1 MVLPLIQMETTSP
14 LPGKNSIASQGGLTP
29 PKLYQLGPDFQN
41 RSRKTRK
48 RRQVRISC
56 IFVAHYFCARV
67 KSQIVAIKYSNINI
81 YKYKHINIYKYSH
94 INIYKYKHISMC
106 LYKRSLMYPHRW
118 KMTVTPLQWKM
129 RVTLPVEIILLTPPR
144 ELCKVILVYPR
155 SGNKEKTNGKYLS
168 RA

>member
-81 YKYKHINIYKYSH
+81 YKYKHI
-94 INIYKYKHISMC
+94 SMC